1 MSMNIKGNTVL
12 ITGGA
17 TGIGLA
23 LAQVMVK
30 AGNKVIICGRREIR
44 LNEAKEAIPAIY
56 IHKCDV
62 TLESDRDALLE
73 WVNED
78 FGDLNILINNA
89 GIQKK
94 IDFTSGAQG
103 LFSRGDELT
112 TNLAAPIYMTAQF
125 LPLLMLQKEAAVVNV
140 SSGLGFVPIAAMP
153 VYCATKAALHSFSV
167 SLRHQLRET
176 TVKVFELIPP
186 AVETE
191 LGMNESDDEQN
202 YPGIKPS
209 IVAQAALD
217 SLAKNEYEIPV
228 GGARELVL
236 GSCLD
241 FKKTFDSINPR

>member
-1 MSMNIKGNTVL
+1 MNIKGNTVL

-30 AGNKVIICGRREIR
+30 AGNKVIICGRREKR
-44 LNEAKEAIPAIY
+44 LNEAKEAIPALY

-89 GIQKK
+89 GIQKM
-94 IDFTSGAQG
+94 IDFTNGAQG

-153 VYCATKAALHSFSV
+153 IYCATKAALHSFSL

-191 LGMNESDDEQN
+191 LGSNESDDEQS
-202 YPGIKPS
+202 YPGIKPA

-228 GGARELVL
+228 GEARGLVSE
-236 GSCLD
+236 SCLD
-241 FKKTFDSINPR
+241 FKKTFDSINRW